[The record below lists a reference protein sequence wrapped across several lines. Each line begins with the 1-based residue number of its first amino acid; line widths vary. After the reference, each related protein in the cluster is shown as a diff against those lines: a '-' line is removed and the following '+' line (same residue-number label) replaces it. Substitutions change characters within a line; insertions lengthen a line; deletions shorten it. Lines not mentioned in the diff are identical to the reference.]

1 MVDVGVRHSVAKKP
15 LFNWLFM
22 FSAALVV
29 GTILG
34 TVLGT
39 DFGDLLHSSEV
50 NLNQNECSVVGAL
63 PELWPADLST
73 ADQAPQN

>member
-15 LFNWLFM
+15 FPNWLSM
-22 FSAALVV
+22 FLVALVL

-39 DFGDLLHSSEV
+39 DFGDLLHSSDG
-50 NLNQNECSVVGAL
+50 NLNQNACSGFGAS
-63 PELWPADLST
+63 PKRWPVDPSC
-73 ADQAPQN
+73 ADQSPQN